1 MRTTTRLRQLIER
14 PEILVMPGIYDALGA
29 RIAQQTGFDAVTCGG
44 FAATAT
50 LLGQPDASQLSLSE
64 LADHYARLCDA
75 TQLPV
80 FADMDTG
87 FGNSTN
93 ARRALHAYERAGVA
107 GLFVEDQVFPKRCG
121 HTAGKQVVPPVEM
134 VAKLQA
140 MLDER
145 RDADLVI
152 MARTDALAVEGIE
165 AAIDRA
171 CLYRACGAD
180 LVFIE
185 APRSVDDMRRICAEV
200 DGPCLANS
208 VEHGLT
214 PLLSAAELQA
224 IGYAAVVHPVSA
236 LFAVTKTM
244 QTLMASLRE
253 TGSTQAW
260 LDRIAHFDA
269 FTELVGLPRLRAD
282 EQQVLDRAAAA
293 EAAHRRRRPDA

>member
-14 PEILVMPGIYDALGA
+14 PEILVMPGVYDALGA
-29 RIAQQTGFDAVTCGG
+29 RIAEQAGFEAVTCGG

-50 LLGQPDASQLSLSE
+50 LLGQPDASQLSLAE

-75 TQLPV
+75 TGLPV

-107 GLFVEDQVFPKRCG
+107 GLFIEDQVFPKRCG
-121 HTAGKQVVPPVEM
+121 HTAGKQVVPVVEM
-134 VAKLQA
+134 VAKLHA
-140 MLDER
+140 VLDER
-145 RDADLVI
+145 RDPDLVI
-152 MARTDALAVEGIE
+152 MARTDALAVDGID

-171 CLYRACGAD
+171 CLYRECGAD
-180 LVFIE
+180 LVFVE

-214 PLLSAAELQA
+214 PLLSAAELQS

-236 LFAVTKTM
+236 LFAVTATL
-244 QTLMASLRE
+244 QSLMASLRA
-253 TGSTQAW
+253 TGGTRDW
-260 LDRIAHFDA
+260 LGRIARFDE
-269 FTELVGLPRLRAD
+269 FTELVGLQHMRDD
-282 EQQVLDRAAAA
+282 EQRLVERAVRA
-293 EAAHRRRRPDA
+293 EAAHRRGLPNP

>member
-29 RIAQQTGFDAVTCGG
+29 RIAERAGFEAVTCGG

-50 LLGQPDASQLSLSE
+50 LLGQPDTSQLSLTE

-75 TQLPV
+75 TALPV

-107 GLFVEDQVFPKRCG
+107 GAFIEDQVFPKRCG
-121 HTAGKQVVPPVEM
+121 HTAGKQVVPSVEM

-140 MLDER
+140 VLDER
-145 RDADLVI
+145 RDPDFVI
-152 MARTDALAVEGIE
+152 MARTDALAIHGLD

-171 CLYRACGAD
+171 CLYRECGAD
-180 LVFIE
+180 LVFVE
-185 APRSVDDMRRICAEV
+185 APRSVDDMQRICTEV

-214 PLLSAAELQA
+214 PLLSAADLQA

-236 LFAVTKTM
+236 LFAVTATL
-244 QTLMASLRE
+244 QSLMASLHA
-253 TGSTQAW
+253 TGSTQQW
-260 LDRIAHFDA
+260 LDRIAHFDE
-269 FTELVGLPRLRAD
+269 FTELVGLKRMRDD
-282 EQQVLDRAAAA
+282 EQRLLERAART
-293 EAAHRRRRPDA
+293 EADHRRALRKS